1 MSHTLVEASLL
12 SGEPSFTM
20 AEASPNPAGRQSLR
34 APTPNSSVIR
44 QWSGSR
50 N

>member
-1 MSHTLVEASLL
+1 MSHDLVEASLL
-12 SGEPSFTM
+12 EGGQSFTM
-20 AEASPNPAGRQSLR
+20 AEASPNPAGCQSML
-34 APTPNSSVIR
+34 APMPGSSVIR